1 MKKAIVVFFIIFT
14 FSCSNVKKSSRP
26 ENLFSKDKMAN
37 LLTDLY
43 VIEGAISSNKNAYIQ
58 SGILPSAY
66 IYNKYDMDSL
76 IFKENFN
83 YYTDRVEDYLTI
95 INQVQ
100 DNLKSLQDSVSAR
113 QEIISKEKQS
123 HIFKSSIKDGDKEFE
138 KLGSEED
145 Q

>member
-1 MKKAIVVFFIIFT
+1 MKKGIVVFFIIFI
-14 FSCSNVKKSSRP
+14 FSCSNVKKSSQP

-43 VIEGAISSNKNAYIQ
+43 VIEGAISSNRNAYVQ
-58 SGILPSAY
+58 SGVRPSAY

-76 IFKENFN
+76 TFKENFN
-83 YYTDRVEDYLTI
+83 YYTDRVEDYLSI

-100 DNLKSLQDSVSAR
+100 DNLKSLQDSVSGR

-123 HIFKSSIKDGDKEFE
+123 RIPTSTIKGGDKEFG
-138 KLGSEED
+138 KLGSEEE

>member
-14 FSCSNVKKSSRP
+14 FSCSNVKKSSKP

-43 VIEGAISSNKNAYIQ
+43 IVEGAISSNKDAYIK
-58 SGILPSAY
+58 SGVQPSSY

-76 IFKENFN
+76 TFKENFN
-83 YYTDRVEDYLTI
+83 YYTDRVEDYLSI

-113 QEIISKEKQS
+113 QEKINMEEQSRIPKSTFKDKE
-123 HIFKSSIKDGDKEFE
+123 KEFE
-138 KLGSEED
+138 KLDSEEEH
-145 Q
+145 

>member
-1 MKKAIVVFFIIFT
+1 MKKAIAVFFIIFT
-14 FSCSNVKKSSRP
+14 FSCSNVKKSSKP

-43 VIEGAISSNKNAYIQ
+43 IIEGAISSNKNAYIQ
-58 SGILPSAY
+58 SGVQPSSY

-76 IFKENFN
+76 TFKENFN
-83 YYTDRVEDYLTI
+83 YYTDRVEDYLSI

-113 QEIISKEKQS
+113 QEKINMEDQSRIPKSTFKDKE
-123 HIFKSSIKDGDKEFE
+123 KEFE
-138 KLGSEED
+138 KLDSEEEH
-145 Q
+145 

>member
-14 FSCSNVKKSSRP
+14 FSCSNVKKSSQP

-43 VIEGAISSNKNAYIQ
+43 VIEGAISSNKDAYIQ

-123 HIFKSSIKDGDKEFE
+123 PIFKSSIKDGDKEFE